1 MKKSKILITLTFFL
15 FVGHVPPARA
25 GLFGGDVSVL
35 VQILAQAVSQ
45 LAKLKE
51 LLSSANESLD
61 LVRDINRGINDSL
74 DLIRTID
81 PNIDSGIYKDWT
93 DLNDSTR
100 QLESIYGAP
109 TPSAEEK
116 VQRDLDRGIV
126 EAVNFNNSYYA
137 YSKTLDEMSEQIKS
151 ASHSVS
157 PGGATKLTAEALG
170 LVIQVLN
177 QNLRAQ
183 ATGLKLHAQ
192 ELAVQNHKE
201 KADTKFFLDATGSLK
216 QAMHNEKIKF
226 ELPEYK

>member
-1 MKKSKILITLTFFL
+1 MRRNLMIMSVTLFL
-15 FVGHVPPARA
+15 FVAAAPTARA
-25 GLFGGDVSVL
+25 DLFGGDVAVL

-51 LLSSANESLD
+51 LLSSANDSLD
-61 LVRDINRGINDSL
+61 LARDINRGINDSL

-93 DLNDSTR
+93 EVNYSTR
-100 QLESIYGAP
+100 QLESIYGAS
-109 TPSAEEK
+109 TPSPEEK
-116 VQRDLDRGIV
+116 VQKDLDRGIV
-126 EAVNFNNSYYA
+126 EAVTFNNSYYA
-137 YSKTLDEMSEQIKS
+137 YSKTLDEMGEQIKS

-157 PGGATKLTAEALG
+157 PGGANKLTAEALG

-216 QAMHNEKIKF
+216 QAMQNEKIKF